1 MNILVINTGSS
12 SLKYQLFDMA
22 GPTVLASGL
31 VERIGESRAKLMH
44 KKRPGQDGEGALT
57 REEAMPDHGAAMR
70 AVITLLT
77 DPEHGVIKDTSEINA
92 VGHRVVH
99 GGEHFH
105 ASTLVDADVMDAIR
119 ACVPLAPL
127 HNPANLIGLETAQAL
142 FPGVPQ
148 VAVFDTAFHQTMP
161 PKAYLYALPYE
172 LYTELN
178 VRRYGFHGTSHR
190 FVAGEAAR
198 MLGKAPEDTN
208 LITVHL
214 GNGSSIC
221 AVKGGKSVDTS
232 LGMTPLAGVIMGTRS
247 GDIDPAI
254 IFYLAER
261 KGYSLGE
268 IDDILNKKSGLKG
281 ICGMNDM
288 RDIHKAVAEG
298 DVQARLALDMFGYR
312 NRKYIGS
319 YMAVLGRVDAI
330 VFTAGIGE
338 NDPVSRELSCR
349 GLTALGVELDHER
362 NQSPERGARDIGA
375 AGSQVRVM
383 VIPTNEELEIARQT
397 GEVLRAR

>member
-12 SLKYQLFDMA
+12 SLKYQLFDMS
-22 GPTVLASGL
+22 GPVVMASGL
-31 VERIGESRAKLMH
+31 VERIGEGAARLMH
-44 KKRPGQDGEGALT
+44 KKRPGQEGEAALT
-57 REEAMPDHGAAMR
+57 REEAIPDHGAAMGL
-70 AVITLLT
+70 VIALLT
-77 DPEHGVIKDTSEINA
+77 DPAYGVIKDASEITA

-99 GGEHFH
+99 GGERFH
-105 ASTLVDADVMDAIR
+105 DSTLVNADVLAAIR

-127 HNPANLIGLETAQAL
+127 HNPANLTGIETARAL

-161 PKAYLYALPYE
+161 PKAFLYALPYE

-190 FVAGEAAR
+190 YVSREAAR
-198 MLGKAPEDTN
+198 MLGQAPEDTN

-221 AVKGGKSVDTS
+221 AVKNGQSVDTS

-261 KGYSLGE
+261 KGLSLSE

-281 ICGMNDM
+281 ICGLNDM

-298 DVQARLALDMFGYR
+298 DAQARLALEMFGYR

-349 GLTALGVELDHER
+349 GLSALGIMLDHER
-362 NQSPERGARDIGA
+362 NLSPEHGARDIGA
-375 AGSQVRVM
+375 ADSQVRVL

-397 GEVLRAR
+397 AEVLRAR